1 MLGSR
6 QPRKVEC
13 LAAPMQR
20 VNKESGPLLRRW
32 SKVFRSSQNK
42 SEVPATKTPP
52 SWQLFCESLRQKYS
66 PWPNLYRRSRKAASL
81 LTRSC
86 VQGYL
91 PTAETHKCES
101 LGGYS
106 LEPAIDCCRHSPSSP
121 TTCGVL
127 PDFSLEFV
135 LCVIAL
141 SILRGGSYPP
151 TPRLISAH
159 APHAPRRADG
169 CGCGA
174 CFESLPSL
182 GKGSKT
188 CRLRL
193 EQQRSIAKAQELEA
207 RPHAPQEKAGATL
220 DAGWNDHRC
229 RPSPQFRKSISGYS
243 SVHASRL
250 SSSTVPKG
258 SWRPWHLQLSCKKGA
273 DVSGKN
279 ACCQVMTLDGPDK
292 PKGMLDMRDISRK
305 AGLSSECG
313 GEHQSHFAA
322 PARNLR
328 TSGLTRCSQLA
339 RR

>member
-1 MLGSR
+1 M
-6 QPRKVEC
+6 C
-13 LAAPMQR
+13 HCAFHIA
-20 VNKESGPLLRRW
+20 RW
-32 SKVFRSSQNK
+32 FL
-42 SEVPATKTPP
+42 TPP
-52 SWQLFCESLRQKYS
+52 
-66 PWPNLYRRSRKAASL
+66 
-81 LTRSC
+81 
-86 VQGYL
+86 
-91 PTAETHKCES
+91 
-101 LGGYS
+101 
-106 LEPAIDCCRHSPSSP
+106 
-121 TTCGVL
+121 L
-127 PDFSLEFV
+127 PDLSRPMLPMLPV
-135 LCVIAL
+135 VPMVADAVRAL
-141 SILRGGSYPP
+141 RVC
-151 TPRLISAH
+151 RL
-159 APHAPRRADG
+159 
-169 CGCGA
+169 
-174 CFESLPSL
+174 L